1 MGIVSIDTLMKIDRG
16 LITEVP
22 TKEVRAKRLSKIAGT
37 DVVVKIKALSG
48 NTFASLLAT
57 SKDKKDRIDASKLY
71 KAQSLIVAEGVQE
84 PSLKNQELQTH
95 FGAASPAELATIL
108 FPGGEL
114 IDIYSEIATLSG
126 YGADEDTDEE
136 VKNL

>member
-48 NTFASLLAT
+48 NTFASLAT

-126 YGADEDTDEE
+126 YGDDEDTDEE

>member
-71 KAQSLIVAEGVQE
+71 KAQSLIVAEGVAGAIVEE
-84 PSLKNQELQTH
+84 PGTADAFWRRK
-95 FGAASPAELATIL
+95 
-108 FPGGEL
+108 PGGTCDN
-114 IDIYSEIATLSG
+114 IVSG
-126 YGADEDTDEE
+126 WRVDRYLQRNCDSFWIRR
-136 VKNL
+136 